1 MFLRLVCALFLPPLA
16 VFLTTGL
23 SLDFVINII
32 LTLIGYVPG
41 IIHAFWILSKEAE
54 NSSLGS
60 AEKVCWWGQGVAPQ
74 PPPPLPPRHRGGRG
88 GVGFYRF

>member
-23 SLDFVINII
+23 SLAFVINII

-41 IIHAFWILSKEAE
+41 ITHAFWIVSKEAE
-54 NSSLGS
+54 NS
-60 AEKVCWWGQGVAPQ
+60 
-74 PPPPLPPRHRGGRG
+74 
-88 GVGFYRF
+88 